1 MSTSHNKANIGE
13 IAPIVLMPGDP
24 MRAKY
29 IAEKFLEDVH
39 QFNDVRCIYGY
50 TGTYKGKRISVMAS
64 GMGMPSMGIYSY
76 ELYKKYDVD
85 TIIRVGSSG
94 AFTKELRLKD
104 IVLVDSCWSQSTF
117 AKTQSGDDSAFQYPD
132 AKVNDVIEAA
142 SVKLNYPVTRACVYS
157 SDVFYFEKGFEHVS
171 EWVEKYGVTCVEME
185 SFALFHNA
193 KVLEKKAACLLTI
206 ADSSITHEH
215 LSPMERQTSFD
226 QMLSIALESTLNL

>member
-1 MSTSHNKANIGE
+1 MSTAHNKANLGE

-39 QFNDVRCIYGY
+39 QFNDVRCMYGY
-50 TGTYKGKRISVMAS
+50 TGIYKGKRISVMAS

-76 ELYKKYDVD
+76 ELYKKYDVN

-94 AFTKELRLKD
+94 AFTKDLKLKD

-117 AKTQSGDDSAFQYPD
+117 AKTQSGDNSPFQYPD
-132 AKVNDVIEAA
+132 TSVNDVIEAT
-142 SVKLNYPVTRACVYS
+142 SIKLNYPIIRSCVYS
-157 SDVFYFEKGFEHVS
+157 SDVFYFEKGCEYVS
-171 EWVEKYGVTCVEME
+171 EWMEKYDVTCVEME

-193 KVLEKKAACLLTI
+193 KVLGKKAACLLTI
-206 ADSSITHEH
+206 SDSSATNEH
-215 LSPMERQTSFD
+215 LSAIERQTSFD
-226 QMLSIALESTLNL
+226 QMLCIALESVINL